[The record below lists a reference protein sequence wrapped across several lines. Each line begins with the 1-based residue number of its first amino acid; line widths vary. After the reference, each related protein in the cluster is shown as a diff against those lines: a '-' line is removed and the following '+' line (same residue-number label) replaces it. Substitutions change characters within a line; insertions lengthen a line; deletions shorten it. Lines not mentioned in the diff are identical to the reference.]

1 MDYGP
6 KNQQPNL
13 TIYTASI
20 TLLKNIWIEPKSM
33 ETQKHIWHFETIG
46 GVKRVNLNSGA
57 DLLALDTLDQ
67 KLWTALS
74 CPVNGLEIDTHTL
87 QLIDT
92 NNDQQIRVPE
102 ILAAVKWIL
111 SILKN
116 PDDLLAG
123 SSILYLD
130 AINVNTEQG
139 KEILSS
145 AKTILNNLGK
155 ESQNFIAIEDTLD
168 TVQIFAGTAFNGDG
182 IITTDSTQIEGLQKL
197 IEEIIV
203 CVGSK
208 QDRGGKNG
216 VDSELIQTFFEA
228 CENYYNWQMEAKEK
242 DAEIMPFGT
251 NTPEAYQAY
260 ISLKNKI
267 NDYFLRCNLANFDP
281 ETTQTLNQLNER
293 VAGIAYEDLS
303 KHLEEIKN
311 YPLAKIEGGKP
322 LSLAHGINPVWQSEI
337 TQFAFLI
344 FGSNQ
349 QVLTE
354 NEWKNIQAKFAAYQ
368 DWNNK
373 EIGMQVAYLGLA
385 KIEEIINSNIKS
397 ELLQLIAE
405 DFALSK
411 EAESIMLVNQLAQYN
426 RDLFTLL
433 RNFVSFNDFY
443 MPGKK
448 AIFQSGTLYIDQRSI
463 DLCMK
468 VNDMNRHNNMVSYS
482 NMFLIYCKCVC
493 KATTDEM
500 IIVAALTNG
509 DIDNLIV
516 GRNALFY
523 DRSGQ
528 DWDATIIKI
537 IDNPISI
544 RQAFFTPYR
553 KISNFISTQ
562 VNKFAAAQDEK
573 VQSQAKGG
581 INKTA
586 SKMEEKA
593 SSGPEDHDHESLAFE
608 ATNFDIGKFVGIFAA
623 ISLALGAL
631 GGALASIIGGFL
643 ALVWWKMPLAIL
655 AIILLISTP
664 SMLIAYLKLRKR
676 NLAPLL
682 DANGWAINARA
693 TVNIKFGNLLTQIAS
708 IPLNAELNLIDPFS
722 KKGMA
727 PWKVA
732 FIIGFGVGVILFLL
746 TKFWFKFF

>member
-1 MDYGP
+1 
-6 KNQQPNL
+6 
-13 TIYTASI
+13 
-20 TLLKNIWIEPKSM
+20 M

-74 CPVNGLEIDTHTL
+74 CPVKGLEIDPHTL

-92 NNDQQIRVPE
+92 NNDKQIRVPE

-123 SSILYLD
+123 SSILYLN
-130 AINVNTEQG
+130 AINVQSTQG
-139 KEILSS
+139 AEIYAS
-145 AKTILNNLGK
+145 ARTILNNLGK
-155 ESQNFIAIEDTLD
+155 AEQNFISIEDTLD
-168 TVQIFAGTAFNGDG
+168 TVQIFAGTSYNGDG
-182 IITTDSTQIEGLQKL
+182 IITTDSTQEESLQKL
-197 IEEIIV
+197 IETIIFSL
-203 CVGSK
+203 GAK
-208 QDRGGKNG
+208 QDRGGKLG
-216 VDSELIQTFFEA
+216 IDTELIQTFFEA
-228 CENYYNWQMEAKEK
+228 CQNYYNWQMEAEEK
-242 DAEIMPFGT
+242 ATEIMPFGT
-251 NTPEAYQAY
+251 NTPHAYESFLAVK
-260 ISLKNKI
+260 SKI
-267 NDYFLRCNLANFDP
+267 DDYFIRCNLAAFDI
-281 ETTQTLNQLNER
+281 ETTQTLNQLNDQ
-293 VAGIAYEDLS
+293 VAGIAQGDLS
-303 KHLEEIKN
+303 KHLEAIKN
-311 YPLAKIEGGKP
+311 YPLAKIEGGKA
-322 LSLAHGINPVWQSEI
+322 LSLMQGINPVWQNEI
-337 TQFAFLI
+337 AQFSNAI

-349 QVLTE
+349 NHLTE
-354 NEWKNIQAKFAAYQ
+354 IEWKKINAKFDAYLF
-368 DWNNK
+368 WRSK
-373 EIGMQVAYLGLA
+373 EIGTQVAYLGLE
-385 KIEEIINSNIKS
+385 KMKEIIEGNAKA
-397 ELLQLIAE
+397 LLLEIVAHDYQV
-405 DFALSK
+405 SK
-411 EAESIMLVNQLAQYN
+411 EAESIMLVNQLVHYN

-448 AIFQSGTLYIDQRSI
+448 AIFQAGTLFIDQRSC
-463 DLCMK
+463 DLCLK
-468 VNDMNRHNNMVSYS
+468 VNDMDRHNSLVSYS
-482 NMFLIYCKCVC
+482 GMFLIYCKCVS
-493 KATTDEM
+493 KSTAQEM

-553 KISNFISTQ
+553 KISIFISTQ
-562 VNKFAAAQDEK
+562 INNFTAAQDNK
-573 VQSQAKGG
+573 VQNEATSS
-581 INKTA
+581 ISKTA
-586 SKMEEKA
+586 EKA
-593 SSGPEDHDHESLAFE
+593 EEHTNGALNKVEQSPEKPAAP
-608 ATNFDIGKFVGIFAA
+608 ATPFDIGKFVGIFAA

-631 GGALASIIGGFL
+631 GGALASIIGGFM
-643 ALVWWKMPLAIL
+643 ALTWWKIPLAIVG
-655 AIILLISTP
+655 IILLISGP

-708 IPLNAELNLIDPFS
+708 IPLNAELNLNDPFS
-722 KKGMA
+722 KKGIV

-732 FIIGFGVGVILFLL
+732 FIIGFGIGVILFLL
-746 TKFWFKFF
+746 SKFWFKYF